1 MVTEIFVENEE
12 AMLTFGKQLAAG
24 LQQGA
29 IVFLLGELGAGKTT
43 LVRGFLRARGYK
55 GTVKSPTFTLM
66 EPYELDGQKIYH
78 FDLYRLSHPDELE
91 YMGIRD
97 YFDNQAICF
106 IEWPEHGAGLLPDPV
121 LKIHIL
127 HQDCSRLLRLETS
140 ESGLRSLINKT
151 TV

>member
-12 AMLTFGKQLAAG
+12 AMLTFGKQLAAE